1 MNVNLGVDEEFLIV
15 LPNTDEKAAIN
26 IINEQCEIFS
36 MIRHNNDEN
45 EFNVTFSTGVATYPK
60 RQTPASLSEAAD
72 RALYAAKHQGR
83 NRVLLAK

>member
-1 MNVNLGVDEEFLIV
+1 
-15 LPNTDEKAAIN
+15 
-26 IINEQCEIFS
+26 